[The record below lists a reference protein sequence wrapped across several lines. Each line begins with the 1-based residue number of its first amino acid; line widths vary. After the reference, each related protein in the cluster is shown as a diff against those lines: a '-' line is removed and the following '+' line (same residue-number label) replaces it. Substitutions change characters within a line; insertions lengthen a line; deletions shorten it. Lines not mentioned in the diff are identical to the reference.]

1 MDRGLTVS
9 VDHNLCV
16 GNGRCLRTAPHVF
29 AHNASR
35 QSEVVN
41 PQGDSESAI
50 LDAAENCPVGAITV
64 SHGSSDAA
72 PDDAPHS

>member
-1 MDRGLTVS
+1 MTGSVRVS
-9 VDHNLCV
+9 VDHMLCV

-35 QSEVVN
+35 QSEVIN

-50 LDAAENCPVGAITV
+50 LEAAANCPVGAITV
-64 SHGSSDAA
+64 EIDASGDTSGGR
-72 PDDAPHS
+72 PPS